1 MNAQFQVAQLSGSS
15 TSVSNAATP
24 RIFRLSKPLGD
35 QAVVVNLGYDQKAKV
50 DFSAIAN
57 EKITLVHV
65 GDKLI
70 ILFDN
75 KSTVTVEP
83 FFDSRHDALGNLTVE
98 VAPGREVSVN
108 EFASLFPITTDQSVL
123 PAAGEGGNAQG
134 SGANFSDSSV
144 DPLATGNPLALL
156 GQEELG
162 NFKLT
167 PETFAGTPD
176 DGAQNVAPSGS
187 FTISGALLIH
197 DETLGVQ
204 FTANDQANP
213 FLPAAFQQT
222 GLIGWAESAAPII
235 ASATVDF
242 GSNGPGT
249 VAYLLTTAAGGA
261 FNGVDSGLQAT
272 ATGNHIFLFTEGNLV
287 VAREGNG
294 TTANAGGA
302 IAFELYLDPVTLKLS
317 VAQYEAIQHSNALD
331 SNDRIELADVVF
343 VQQVVT
349 DGLGVVVTEVSTSAV
364 GVAFDDDGPAI
375 LVTVA
380 ESDREGPS
388 GLQTLVLDES
398 TGNDPPGV
406 FPHGTVD
413 DTGFTAPDP
422 TGTHPIGRLET
433 SAGGEEQGQ
442 GALQALFNVVKDPG
456 TDGEKS
462 TTYHYS
468 FALTGGSGPS
478 GSVATTLEV
487 TDPNNLYADDTIYLF
502 KVSDTEIV
510 GHVGNNPNGAIAI
523 RITLVNADSLSGGQL
538 VVEQYMAIDHG
549 QDGNNFDS
557 SKWLTLLGG
566 GDQGVSSLGVTLTA
580 TITDVDNDTATSSA
594 TIQIAG
600 NGETSSI
607 VFQDDGPVLVG
618 DKVVIA
624 VVDEDGLPG
633 HNADTGRPGEVT
645 GTGSAVA
652 TGSLASLVD
661 FGTDGPGAN
670 AFHLA
675 TQVCT
680 V

>member
-1 MNAQFQVAQLSGSS
+1 MG
-15 TSVSNAATP
+15 P
-24 RIFRLSKPLGD
+24 
-35 QAVVVNLGYDQKAKV
+35 
-50 DFSAIAN
+50 SA
-57 EKITLVHV
+57 
-65 GDKLI
+65 G
-70 ILFDN
+70 
-75 KSTVTVEP
+75 
-83 FFDSRHDALGNLTVE
+83 
-98 VAPGREVSVN
+98 
-108 EFASLFPITTDQSVL
+108 
-123 PAAGEGGNAQG
+123 
-134 SGANFSDSSV
+134 
-144 DPLATGNPLALL
+144 
-156 GQEELG
+156 
-162 NFKLT
+162 
-167 PETFAGTPD
+167 
-176 DGAQNVAPSGS
+176 

-204 FTANDQANP
+204 FTANDLANP
-213 FLPAAFQQT
+213 FLPVVFQQT

-235 ASATVDF
+235 TSETIDF
-242 GSNGPGT
+242 GTNGPGT

-294 TTANAGGA
+294 ATPNAGGA
-302 IAFELYLDPVTLKLS
+302 IAFELYLDPGTLKLS

-349 DGLGVVVTEVSTSAV
+349 DGLGIVVTEVSTSAV

-380 ESDREGPS
+380 ESEGEGPS
-388 GLQTLVLDES
+388 GLETLVLDES
-398 TGNDPPGV
+398 TGNDPQGV
-406 FPHGTVD
+406 IPHGMDD

-422 TGTHPIGRLET
+422 TGTNPIGRLET
-433 SAGGEEQGQ
+433 SAGGEQQGQ
-442 GALQALFNVVKDPG
+442 GDLQALFNVVKDPG

-462 TTYHYS
+462 TTYQYS

-478 GSVATTLEV
+478 GSVATTLEA

-510 GHVGNNPNGAIAI
+510 GHVGNNPNGPVAI

-549 QDGNNFDS
+549 QDGNDFDS
-557 SKWLTLLGG
+557 SKCAHAARWWRAGRFA
-566 GDQGVSSLGVTLTA
+566 SLGVTLTA

-607 VFQDDGPVLVG
+607 VFQDDGPVLVR

-633 HNADTGRPGEVT
+633 HNADAGRPGEVA

-675 TQVCT
+675 TQNTPFDTGLTSKGGHVLIVSDGTTLHGYVESGVTDPASLPAT
-680 V
+680 VKSSR